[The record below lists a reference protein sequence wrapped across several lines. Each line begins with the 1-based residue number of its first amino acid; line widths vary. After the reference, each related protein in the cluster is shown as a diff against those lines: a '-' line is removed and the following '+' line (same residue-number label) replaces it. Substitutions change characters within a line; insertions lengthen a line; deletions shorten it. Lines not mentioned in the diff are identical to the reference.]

1 MRRVYGTLFTL
12 ALGLV
17 SGCHRQSASPG
28 EASPQVRRG
37 GSDSAGQSL
46 STEQAALP
54 KATQVEQ
61 LLQGRF
67 AGVEV
72 LPTRSGG
79 FLVRIRGATS
89 LTGSTEP
96 LYVVNGVAVL
106 VDPERGLDWLDPAQI
121 ERIEVIKDAAE
132 LALYGGRGANGVIR
146 ITTKGYR

>member
-1 MRRVYGTLFTL
+1 MRRVYGTLLTL

-28 EASPQVRRG
+28 EASPQ
-37 GSDSAGQSL
+37 AGPSL

-79 FLVRIRGATS
+79 FLVRIRGAST
-89 LTGSTEP
+89 LTGSPEP

>member
-1 MRRVYGTLFTL
+1 MRRVYGTLFAL

-17 SGCHRQSASPG
+17 SGCYRQSAGPG
-28 EASPQVRRG
+28 QASPQA
-37 GSDSAGQSL
+37 GSSL

-79 FLVRIRGATS
+79 FLVRIRGATT
-89 LTGSTEP
+89 LTGSMEP